1 MRQAVPDEPQRS
13 REPQV
18 PQVPQVRRESQ
29 VSQGP
34 YGVVI
39 APDKFKGSLTAPD
52 VAVHLARG
60 LAAAVPGVRTEE
72 IPVADGGDGTVDAAV
87 AAGYRRV
94 ERRVSGPI
102 GEPVTAA
109 FALSGPGDVAVVE
122 AAQACGLS
130 RLPGGRLRP
139 LTATSY
145 GVGELIAA
153 AVDAGARQIVLGLGG
168 SATTDGGAGLI
179 AALGARLLAA
189 SGEPILPGGAALAGL
204 GTLDLSGLRDLSG
217 VAVLLASDVDNPLLG
232 PDGAA
237 AVYGP
242 QKGASAA
249 DIRVLEDGLARWAD
263 AAEAALGR
271 GFRDRA
277 GAGAGDGWNPA
288 GTGAADGGWNAARPG
303 AGGGGREPAAEVP
316 EERGLFRDRA
326 GAGAAGGLGFAAL
339 AFLGARMRPG
349 IEVVLDLVSFR
360 ERVAGAS
367 LVITGEGS
375 LDAQTLRGKAP
386 AGVAAAARAASPG
399 TPVVAVAGSCS
410 LDEESLAGAGLA
422 GAYALTSLEPD
433 VPTSMAN
440 AGPLLE
446 KLAAQVAADWLPPT
460 R

>member
-1 MRQAVPDEPQRS
+1 M
-13 REPQV
+13 
-18 PQVPQVRRESQ
+18 
-29 VSQGP
+29 
-34 YGVVI
+34 VI

-94 ERRVSGPI
+94 ERRVSGPT

-189 SGEPILPGGAALAGL
+189 SGEPVPPGGAALAGL

-263 AAEAALGR
+263 AAESALGR
-271 GFRDRA
+271 GF
-277 GAGAGDGWNPA
+277 
-288 GTGAADGGWNAARPG
+288 
-303 AGGGGREPAAEVP
+303 
-316 EERGLFRDRA
+316 FRDRA

-433 VPTSMAN
+433 VRASMAN